1 MVSHWTSVCLFVCL
15 SVFRFRM
22 IWIFTKLGMC
32 IDIVEIWFWIV
43 NGQISSNSYVVIFPR
58 RNNGRV
64 LMFLYFVLYS
74 IAPTCFRTCTKWPD
88 WDHPCMHN
96 ISSEPLL
103 MILLANNEGPEQTA
117 WMHRLIWAIAVCI
130 CPKTRFCMV
139 RPRWCNMSQHMTK
152 PTKWHVRPV
161 WSESSLCTK
170 WEAKRVIYTLV
181 LYMGYII
188 WLIIFVPCLEN
199 KVSLGTVMAQIS
211 LYTLRVWSGSSLS
224 A

>member
-1 MVSHWTSVCLFVCL
+1 MVSHWTSVCLSVCL

-43 NGQISSNSYVVIFPR
+43 NGQISSNSYGVIFPR

-103 MILLANNEGPEQTA
+103 MIVLANSEGPEQTGCVGWSGPMLSA
-117 WMHRLIWAIAVCI
+117 YAQRL
-130 CPKTRFCMV
+130 FCMV

-152 PTKWHVRPV
+152 PTKWHVGLAKTQISPGIHPV

-170 WEAKRVIYTLV
+170 WKAKSTSRCP
-181 LYMGYII
+181 G
-188 WLIIFVPCLEN
+188 WSEP
-199 KVSLGTVMAQIS
+199 SLRSHAF
-211 LYTLRVWSGSSLS
+211 L
-224 A
+224 